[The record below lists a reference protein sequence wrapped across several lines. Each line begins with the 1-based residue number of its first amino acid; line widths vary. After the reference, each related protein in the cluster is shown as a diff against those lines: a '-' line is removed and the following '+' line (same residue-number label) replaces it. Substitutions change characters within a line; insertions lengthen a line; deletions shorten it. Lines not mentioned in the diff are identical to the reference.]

1 MATIWNVFNKRK
13 MRMVGLFLLLM
24 FICMALFGP
33 MIYPHAPA
41 VHPDELYLPPSWNH
55 LLGTDYAGRNI
66 LPQIVLGARNV
77 LYVAVM
83 AAIFTVAIGT
93 LVGLAAG
100 YLGPT
105 VDTILMRITD
115 MFLTIPSIAL
125 ILILAVTI
133 GMSNYFVMAGIL
145 SFAAWGGMARAIR
158 SMVLS
163 VRERSFVE
171 VSQGLGMSRWYIIIK
186 EILPNLLPYIVVH
199 LMLAL
204 TGAVYGEVGLFFLGV
219 VPFKSDNW
227 GVMLNFATGGSGA
240 MYSTRSLMFLA
251 SPILA
256 IVLLQTGI
264 VLCTDAVNELVDPR
278 LRNSLGGAYT
288 HGRGRNRS
296 RAASVRRVSVRSGRS
311 AGGR

>member
-1 MATIWNVFNKRK
+1 MTTVWRIFTKRK
-13 MRMVGLFLLLM
+13 MRLVGLFLLLM
-24 FICMALFGP
+24 FTGMALFGP
-33 MIYPHAPA
+33 LIYPQAPA
-41 VHPDELYLPPSWNH
+41 VHPNELYLPPSWNH

-83 AAIFTVAIGT
+83 AAVFTVVLGT

-100 YLGPT
+100 YLGPV
-105 VDTILMRITD
+105 VDAVLMRITD

-145 SFAAWGGMARAIR
+145 SFASWGGMARAIR

-171 VSQGLGMSRWYIIIK
+171 VSQGLGMSRWYVIVK

-219 VPFKSDNW
+219 VPFKADNW

-240 MYSTRSLMFLA
+240 MYSTQSLMFLA

-278 LRNSLGGAYT
+278 LRNSLGGANS
-288 HGRGRNRS
+288 HGRTSRRRQSPLGSVPVGSRNP
-296 RAASVRRVSVRSGRS
+296 
-311 AGGR
+311 

>member
-1 MATIWNVFNKRK
+1 MATVWKVFSKKK
-13 MRMVGLFLLLM
+13 MRLVGVFLLLM
-24 FICMALFGP
+24 FTIMAVFGP
-33 MIYPHAPA
+33 LFYPQAPA
-41 VHPDELYLPPSWNH
+41 VHPNELYLPPSWAH

-83 AAIFTVAIGT
+83 AAIFTVVLGT

-100 YLGPT
+100 YLGSL

-133 GMSNYFVMAGIL
+133 GMSNYFIMAGIL
-145 SFAAWGGMARAIR
+145 SFASWGGMARAIR

-171 VSQGLGMSRWYIIIK
+171 VSQGLGMSRWYVIVK

-219 VPFKSDNW
+219 VPFKADNW

-251 SPILA
+251 APILA

-278 LRNSLGGAYT
+278 LRNSLGGSQA
-288 HGRGRNRS
+288 HGRSRRNRRS
-296 RAASVRRVSVRSGRS
+296 TIRGIPVGSRSGARS
-311 AGGR
+311 

>member
-1 MATIWNVFNKRK
+1 MATVWNIFNKKK
-13 MRMVGLFLLLM
+13 MRLVGVFLLLM
-24 FICMALFGP
+24 FTFMAVFGP
-33 MIYPHAPA
+33 LIYPQAPA
-41 VHPDELYLPPSWNH
+41 VHPNELYLPPSWNH

-83 AAIFTVAIGT
+83 AAVFTVVIGT

-105 VDTILMRITD
+105 VDAILMRITD

-145 SFAAWGGMARAIR
+145 SFASWGGMARAIR

-171 VSQGLGMSRWYIIIK
+171 VSQGLGMTRGYVIVK

-219 VPFKSDNW
+219 VPFKADNW

-278 LRNSLGGAYT
+278 LRNSLGGSQA
-288 HGRGRNRS
+288 HGRHRKRPSAVS
-296 RAASVRRVSVRSGRS
+296 RVPLGSGSS
-311 AGGR
+311 AGS